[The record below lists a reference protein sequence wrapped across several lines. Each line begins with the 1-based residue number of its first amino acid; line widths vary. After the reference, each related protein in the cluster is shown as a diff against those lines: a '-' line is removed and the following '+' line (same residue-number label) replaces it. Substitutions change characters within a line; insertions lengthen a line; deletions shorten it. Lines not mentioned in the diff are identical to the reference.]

1 MYLHDKVIRQKEQET
16 CMDEQRAPS
25 ISQRQERNLWDMEK
39 GTGQEGYGNIV
50 KICWDAMKKAKTHL
64 EL

>member
-1 MYLHDKVIRQKEQET
+1 
-16 CMDEQRAPS
+16 MDEQRAPS